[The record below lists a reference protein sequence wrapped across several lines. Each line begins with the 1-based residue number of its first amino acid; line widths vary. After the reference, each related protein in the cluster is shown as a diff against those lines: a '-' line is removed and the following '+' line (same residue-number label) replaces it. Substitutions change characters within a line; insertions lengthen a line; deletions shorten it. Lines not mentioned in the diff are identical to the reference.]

1 MILALNGGGM
11 RGALQVGAL
20 LEFPGSLLD
29 TFKDGGVYGISVG
42 AIIAT
47 YIAFGFTP
55 ADLAEIFEEWC
66 DVPLT
71 PPSVSSFANMYTAKG
86 LDDGSVVRERMRRN
100 FLLKKGLDF
109 DALRIRD
116 ALIPLHIVATDLTNV
131 RVVLFGRSMHVWD
144 AVRSSISLPM
154 VFTPHVVG
162 DRMFVDGGV
171 MCFDISKC
179 VPADQRENTFFL
191 LTSRSIP
198 PPLEHYL
205 DAVASCSSTR
215 GAHAIKALYPSRTC
229 LIVDDD
235 TPTLDIWSSVENI
248 QSAVQKGR
256 EVMKAFLHA
265 DGADA
270 GFLGP
275 SADTRNCS

>member
-20 LEFPGSLLD
+20 LEFPGKLLD
-29 TFKDGGVYGISVG
+29 TFKDGVYGISVG

-47 YIAFGFTP
+47 YIAFGFSP
-55 ADLAEIFEEWC
+55 ADLAEIFEEWS

-71 PPSVSSFANMYTAKG
+71 PPSVASFTNMYAAKG
-86 LDDGSVVRERMRRN
+86 LDDGSVIRERMRRN
-100 FLLKKGLDF
+100 FFLKKGLDF
-109 DALRIRD
+109 DTLRIRD

-131 RVVLFGRSMHVWD
+131 RVVLFGKSMHVWD
-144 AVRSSISLPM
+144 AVRASISLPM
-154 VFTPHVVG
+154 VFTPQIIH

-171 MCFDISKC
+171 MCSDISACIPLK
-179 VPADQRENTFFL
+179 DRDNTFFL

-198 PPLEHYL
+198 PPPEHYL
-205 DAVASCSSTR
+205 DAVTSCVSTR
-215 GAHAIKALYPSRTC
+215 GAHDIKALYPSRTC

-248 QSAVQKGR
+248 QSAVEKGR
-256 EVMKAFLHA
+256 SVMRTFLQA
-265 DGADA
+265 D
-270 GFLGP
+270 FLGP
-275 SADTRNCS
+275 SAETRNCS